1 MQAEMDQLKAE
12 ACCLL
17 PLAKP
22 GSNNSIVKLS
32 DANLMDFL
40 DKSQDDKFKF
50 NFDIQDY
57 SAESVTVKAI
67 GNKIEVHAQK
77 QSKKGGEEASE
88 EFSTTYEL
96 PSAVDPSKVSSSM
109 FKDGV
114 LTVELPKDA
123 LVKT

>member
-1 MQAEMDQLKAE
+1 MQAEMDQLRAE

-32 DANLMDFL
+32 DANLMEFI
-40 DKSQDDKFKF
+40 DKSQDDTFKF
-50 NFDIQDY
+50 NFDIHNF
-57 SAESVTVKAI
+57 SAETINVKTT

-77 QSKKGGEEASE
+77 RSKQAGEEVSE
-88 EFSTTYEL
+88 EFSITYEL
-96 PSAVDPSKVSSSM
+96 PNPVDASKVSSSM

-114 LTVELPKDA
+114 LTVEVPKDA
-123 LVKT
+123 LVKA